1 MKPAIKGRLL
11 VYAVVMIGVLA
22 WMQWRTR
29 EPAPIEVVVVR
40 EGTVNVDGQ
49 VLELASLGPYVARQ
63 LDRDPRRRVLVSVD
77 ARAPSTVLIPVLD
90 ALDRSGV
97 DNVQVVANP

>member
-1 MKPAIKGRLL
+1 MKRTIKGRLA
-11 VYAVVMIGVLA
+11 VYAVVLIGVLV

-29 EPAPIEVVVVR
+29 EPAPIDVVVIR

-49 VLELASLGPYVARQ
+49 VLELAALGPHVARQ

-97 DNVQVVANP
+97 ENVQVVASP